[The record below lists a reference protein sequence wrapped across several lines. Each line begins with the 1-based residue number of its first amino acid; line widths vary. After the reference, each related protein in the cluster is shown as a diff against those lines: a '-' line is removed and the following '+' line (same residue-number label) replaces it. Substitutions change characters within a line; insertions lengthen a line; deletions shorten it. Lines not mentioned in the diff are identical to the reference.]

1 MEHEFEKLPPGSK
14 QERIPLF
21 AGVELSYTD
30 IVSDSFSHRH
40 EALAHIIQI
49 NYCRAGQ
56 IVWNMKDGGS
66 IFLNPG
72 DFSVHTLD
80 VCTDSTLRFP
90 TGQYQGL
97 AISIDLRE
105 ASAHPPELLAE
116 TGIFHG
122 VLQDKFHMGSAAA
135 FLAGNQQTESIFAA
149 FYDQPERLRLA
160 CQRIQV
166 LELLLYLVQMEA
178 VPQNRLTE
186 YPTEQIEIVRMIHD
200 QFIRHMERRI
210 PIEELSKQ
218 YHINPTTLKAV
229 FKSVYGA
236 SLAAHIKKHRME
248 RAAELLRE
256 TDMSVAEIAAAVG
269 YESQG
274 KFTAA
279 FKNQFAALPTAYR
292 KQG

>member
-1 MEHEFEKLPPGSK
+1 MWDMGS
-14 QERIPLF
+14 
-21 AGVELSYTD
+21 
-30 IVSDSFSHRH
+30 
-40 EALAHIIQI
+40 
-49 NYCRAGQ
+49 
-56 IVWNMKDGGS
+56 GS

-116 TGIFHG
+116 TGIFPG
-122 VLQDKFHMGSAAA
+122 VLQDKFHVGSAAV
-135 FLAGNQQTESIFAA
+135 FLAGNQQTKSIFAD
-149 FYDQPERLRLA
+149 FYNQSEGLRLA
-160 CQRIQV
+160 YQRIRV
-166 LELLLYLVQMEA
+166 LELLLYLVQMET

-186 YPTEQIEIVRMIHD
+186 YPAEQIEIVRMIHD

-210 PIEELSKQ
+210 TIEELSKR

-292 KQG
+292 KQS

>member
-1 MEHEFEKLPPGSK
+1 
-14 QERIPLF
+14 
-21 AGVELSYTD
+21 
-30 IVSDSFSHRH
+30 
-40 EALAHIIQI
+40 
-49 NYCRAGQ
+49 
-56 IVWNMKDGGS
+56 
-66 IFLNPG
+66 
-72 DFSVHTLD
+72 
-80 VCTDSTLRFP
+80 
-90 TGQYQGL
+90 
-97 AISIDLRE
+97 
-105 ASAHPPELLAE
+105 
-116 TGIFHG
+116 
-122 VLQDKFHMGSAAA
+122 MGSAAV

-160 CQRIQV
+160 YQKIRI
-166 LELLLYLVQMEA
+166 LELLLYLVQMET